1 VKTAHVAPILLSII
15 LPGTGHIA
23 IGKAL
28 KGLLIFFCFGFA
40 VDGWVYSQAA
50 SVLPP
55 ENSVLSIPALHRGSI
70 ALGGLIWAFATFDMV
85 HLALRRR
92 RLLAKAAVADGH
104 IRDALVAH
112 LRNDSEAALK
122 ELHAARRINDRD
134 PDALFHLGV
143 LYASR
148 GERRKARRAL
158 LRCIRYDQEGKWDTH
173 AQQQLRALEAPAP
186 RSSAQAPAAGQEGSG

>member
-1 VKTAHVAPILLSII
+1 VKIAHVVPILLSVV

-23 IGKAL
+23 IGKTL

-50 SVLPP
+50 RVLPP
-55 ENSVLSIPALHRGSI
+55 EHSVLSIPALRRGSI
-70 ALGGLIWAFATFDMV
+70 ALGALLWAFATFDMAR
-85 HLALRRR
+85 LALRRR
-92 RLLAKAAVADGH
+92 RLLAKADVADGH

-112 LRNDSEAALK
+112 LRNDSEAALQ
-122 ELHAARRINDRD
+122 ELRAARRINDQD
-134 PDALFHLGV
+134 PDAFFHLGV

-148 GERRKARRAL
+148 GERKKARKAL
-158 LRCIRYDQEGKWDTH
+158 LRCIRYDHEGKWDTH

-186 RSSAQAPAAGQEGSG
+186 RSSARAPAAREEGSG

>member
-1 VKTAHVAPILLSII
+1 MKIAHVIPILLTLL

-55 ENSVLSIPALHRGSI
+55 EHTFLSVPALRRGSI
-70 ALGGLIWAFATFDMV
+70 ALGALIWAFAAFDMAR
-85 HLALRRR
+85 LALRRR
-92 RLLAKAAVADGH
+92 RLLAKADVADAH

-112 LRNDSEAALK
+112 LRNDPERALRELRAA
-122 ELHAARRINDRD
+122 HRINDQD
-134 PDALFHLGV
+134 PDAFFHLGV

-148 GERRKARRAL
+148 GDRKRARKAL

-173 AQQQLRALEAPAP
+173 AQQQLRALEASAP
-186 RSSAQAPAAGQEGSG
+186 RASAPAPAAREEGS